1 MLQKPGPLTICK
13 CNASVLPNLEM
24 FLAKETSLVMRSS
37 LSSTD
42 LSRYICVMAETTQQ
56 GLTNGKRS
64 RFQLGPA
71 LTTIETYGFGYF

>member
-1 MLQKPGPLTICK
+1 
-13 CNASVLPNLEM
+13 M

-42 LSRYICVMAETTQQ
+42 LSRYICVMAEPTWQ